1 MAILMVN
8 PECLSPDQVKDQC
21 LATAEAD
28 GQTAEAPNGSAAP
41 VEVWWRGG
49 QTCGEWMSWLQDEL
63 AEQKSRKNL
72 RLNHWNQRWQYDSA
86 WGDREN
92 IFRHIFSIAS
102 VLNLLGS

>member
-41 VEVWWRGG
+41 VEV
-49 QTCGEWMSWLQDEL
+49 
-63 AEQKSRKNL
+63 
-72 RLNHWNQRWQYDSA
+72 
-86 WGDREN
+86 
-92 IFRHIFSIAS
+92 
-102 VLNLLGS
+102 

>member
-63 AEQKSRKNL
+63 AEQKSRKISDWITGTNAGSMTQ
-72 RLNHWNQRWQYDSA
+72 HEEI
-86 WGDREN
+86 GKT
-92 IFRHIFSIAS
+92 FSDTFS
-102 VLNLLGS
+102 Q